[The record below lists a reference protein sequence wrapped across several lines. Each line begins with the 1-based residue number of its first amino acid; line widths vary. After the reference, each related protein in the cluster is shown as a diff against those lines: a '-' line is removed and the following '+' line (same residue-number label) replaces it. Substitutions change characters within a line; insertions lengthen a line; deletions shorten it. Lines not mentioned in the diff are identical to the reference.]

1 MKLLSTHVA
10 LDMRTCYK
18 MNDIKKE
25 ISKDVYLNESTEWN
39 KDDIFEVIKNIRPGC
54 RFDASFNGDVYYHH
68 FWDPNNLPAPTF
80 EEISEEMDHQKECR
94 EYYQYA
100 YDRCHEYPDG
110 FEQFDMLWHAI
121 NDGVDLKNSEWFEN
135 IKAIKEKYPKPD
147 GEPPVKK
154 NK

>member
-1 MKLLSTHVA
+1 MS
-10 LDMRTCYK
+10 
-18 MNDIKKE
+18 DILKE
-25 ISKDVYLNESTEWN
+25 ISKDVYLNDGKELT
-39 KDDIFEVIKNIRPGC
+39 KDDIFEVIHTLRPGC
-54 RFDASFNGDVYYHH
+54 RFDASFGGDVFYHH
-68 FWDPNNLPAPTF
+68 FWDPNGLPAPTI
-80 EEISEEMDHQKECR
+80 EEIREEIEFQKSCK

-121 NDGVDLKNSEWFEN
+121 NDGVDLKDSNWFKT

-147 GEPPVKK
+147 GNSPVKE